1 MENQRCTLPP
11 MHHRDKMCLDKL
23 QRTHGSF
30 ITAGSTAYSLIKKI
44 EALFAQFKTWFMGLL
59 ETVTEADVHAMWY
72 DDAGQFRLNQSK
84 LNIDKLG

>member
-23 QRTHGSF
+23 QHTHGSF
-30 ITAGSTAYSLIKKI
+30 ITAGSTAYSLIKKM
-44 EALFAQFKTWFMGLL
+44 EALFAQFKTWFMELL
-59 ETVTEADVHAMWY
+59 ETITHAEVKAMWS
-72 DDAGQFRLNQSK
+72 DDTNVFTLNNSK